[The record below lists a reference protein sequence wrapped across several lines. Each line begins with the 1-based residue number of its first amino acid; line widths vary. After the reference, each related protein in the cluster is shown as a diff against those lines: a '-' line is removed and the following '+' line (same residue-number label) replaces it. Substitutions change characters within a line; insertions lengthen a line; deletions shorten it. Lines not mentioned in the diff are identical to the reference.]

1 MTTNDYI
8 SSLHIEILHLNKNYF
23 NKTNEENTTTDI
35 TNNGKIRSKS
45 NTINDKKKIIIER
58 NNVKRKILDEDVLD
72 KTIDD
77 QITKNETKLRLD
89 AHGIPIDKNKKHKVT
104 FIDKIHNKKPL
115 VTIEKIESYK
125 KYNILTNFH
134 VNENLYRERCNCTCN
149 II

>member
-23 NKTNEENTTTDI
+23 NKTNEENTTTDNI
-35 TNNGKIRSKS
+35 NYEKIRSKS
-45 NTINDKKKIIIER
+45 INIQDERSKRERYIVKKKI
-58 NNVKRKILDEDVLD
+58 LDKKVLD
-72 KTIDD
+72 KSLDD

-89 AHGIPIDKNKKHKVT
+89 AHGIPIDKNKKHRVT